1 MRSLQIQINKKLLR
15 KLSCVLLFK
24 NKRKH
29 ARVFMLS
36 KFQRNKILIAIPKVK
51 HVWFGHFN
59 DLIGIPSVF
68 MLSKFNLTHYLYSLP
83 LRRNTICGPNTT
95 MVGKKKYGSSGM
107 I

>member
-15 KLSCVLLFK
+15 KLSCVFL
-24 NKRKH
+24 
-29 ARVFMLS
+29 LS
-36 KFQRNKILIAIPKVK
+36 KFQRNKILIAIPNVK

-95 MVGKKKYGSSGM
+95 MVGKKEYGSSCKQDKYDIM
-107 I
+107 